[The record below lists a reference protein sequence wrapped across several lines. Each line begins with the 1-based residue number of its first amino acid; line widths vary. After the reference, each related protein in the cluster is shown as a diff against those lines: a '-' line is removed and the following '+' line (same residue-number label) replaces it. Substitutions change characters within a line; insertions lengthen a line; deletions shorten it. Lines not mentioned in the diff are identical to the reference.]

1 MHASEAEPEMFGNRD
16 TQVEN
21 NQNGFHFF
29 SVFLFKSTHR
39 TLCICKRVLSDSNSA
54 RLALNVFDELYKA

>member
-1 MHASEAEPEMFGNRD
+1 MHASEAEPEMFGNTD

-21 NQNGFHFF
+21 NQNGF

-54 RLALNVFDELYKA
+54 RLALNVFNELYKA